1 MKMKIAAAAV
11 LALVVVALVPA
22 VSAQPYEKAKG
33 KYEQAKSE
41 YQDIYSQWNDA
52 NKEFNQAMSQWRGNR
67 NQQNFSQLMNAARGA
82 ATKAAEL
89 MVKNMEMVRARI
101 EASIGISE
109 NQKERLYAE
118 IDNYINEIR
127 AKQLQIQ
134 NAGDQQQIR
143 AAAGELHRYW
153 LQIRVRLQQM
163 TGEMMVNFAEGM
175 VQRVRAIVATVETRV
190 QSMKENGID
199 TSALEN
205 WLAEARSNISVAE
218 LKIAEAENIVNQI
231 NENTS
236 FAEIYGAIQARIREA
251 VSYLKESL
259 KELKDT
265 ISEMKRHGYHVT
277 IQGTGTLVAQ
287 GSGSIHL
294 TGTGT
299 VEVRAPIDGNMIVSP
314 NATVTTSGNGV
325 KTLLGNGFYQYQGYD
340 NALITGTNITVD
352 INGNGIDIVASGT
365 GRVRITGTGTYQCYG
380 ENQTGEGNWNANG
393 ITVVL
398 ETGQAT

>member
-143 AAAGELHRYW
+143 AAAGELHQYW

-163 TGEMMVNFAEGM
+163 TGEIMVNFAEGM

-205 WLAEARSNISVAE
+205 WLAEARSNISAAE

-265 ISEMKRHGYHVT
+265 ISEMKQHGYHVT

>member
-143 AAAGELHRYW
+143 AAAGELHQYW

>member
-89 MVKNMEMVRARI
+89 IVKNMEMVRARI

-109 NQKERLYAE
+109 KQKERLYAE

-143 AAAGELHRYW
+143 AAAGELHQYW

-205 WLAEARSNISVAE
+205 WLAEARSNISAAE

-236 FAEIYGAIQARIREA
+236 FAEIYGGIQARIREA

>member
-143 AAAGELHRYW
+143 AAAGELHQYW

-236 FAEIYGAIQARIREA
+236 FAEIYGAIRARIREA

>member
-89 MVKNMEMVRARI
+89 MVKNMEMVRANI

-143 AAAGELHRYW
+143 AAAGELHQYW
-153 LQIRVRLQQM
+153 LQVRVRLQQM

-205 WLAEARSNISVAE
+205 WLAEARSNISAAE

>member
-143 AAAGELHRYW
+143 AAAGELHQYW

-205 WLAEARSNISVAE
+205 WLAEARSNISAAE

>member
-1 MKMKIAAAAV
+1 MKIAAAAV

-143 AAAGELHRYW
+143 AAAGELHQYW

-163 TGEMMVNFAEGM
+163 TGEIMVNFAEGM

-205 WLAEARSNISVAE
+205 WLAEARSNISAAE

>member
-143 AAAGELHRYW
+143 AAAGELHQYW

-205 WLAEARSNISVAE
+205 WLAEARSNISAAE

-236 FAEIYGAIQARIREA
+236 FAEIYGGIQARIREA